1 MADPKNAPTP
11 ASSLGQ
17 AVAARPALTVDFRP
31 MGRTGLSASAGFQW
45 EERLRALQG
54 QRGMEAYREMGD
66 NDSTIG
72 TALGLIERSA
82 RQASQQVTPAS
93 QSPHDLEAAEFL
105 EDCLDD
111 LELPFSDVLA
121 DQVRSVCQYGF
132 ALTAT
137 QFKRRAGDAPEP
149 YLKSRF
155 KDGRIGWRA
164 LVGMAPE
171 SILRWNTA
179 DRSSDTIVS
188 VTQCAA
194 PEFQYED
201 IPYDRLLHIR
211 QSTHKNNPL
220 GQSMLRCAFRDWHVK
235 TRVESF
241 AAIGAERSVAGMPV
255 IRVPPEVMAGITP
268 EDQAML
274 KRCQDIAT
282 GLRVDENG
290 GIVFPMARDQNGQ
303 LMYDIELMS
312 TNSNQ
317 LGELTKLI
325 SLLDYRI
332 AASLNSEFI
341 KLGESGGS
349 TGSYAMHSD
358 KTDLHAKMINNLL
371 SCVADTYNRFA
382 IPRLFALN
390 NFQIDDLPK
399 LTFGEVGQ
407 TNMKDLGAFLSS
419 AAAAGAVLFPN
430 PDAED
435 RIMEIAGLPPLPKD
449 DGAAPAMPPMGDPRP
464 LEINEVH
471 EGDEGPEAPGGADTD
486 GAQRR
491 LPLDALRPVTT

>member
-1 MADPKNAPTP
+1 MADPKNAPLP

-31 MGRTGLSASAGFQW
+31 MGRTGLSASGGWQW

-72 TALGLIERSA
+72 TALGLVERTA
-82 RQASQQVTPAS
+82 RQAPVQVAPAS
-93 QSPHDLEAAEFL
+93 QAPQDIEAAEFL
-105 EDCLDD
+105 EDCFDD
-111 LELPFSDVLA
+111 LELPFSDILA

-132 ALTAT
+132 YIGAL
-137 QFKRRAGDAPEP
+137 QYKRRAGDAPEP
-149 YLKSRF
+149 YLKSKH

-164 LVGMAPE
+164 IVGMAPE
-171 SILRWNTA
+171 SIMRWNTA
-179 DRSSDTIVS
+179 DRSSDKIIS

-194 PEFQYED
+194 PEYQYED
-201 IPYDRLLHIR
+201 VPEERYLHIR

-220 GQSMLRCAFRDWHVK
+220 GQSMLRACFRDWHIK
-235 TRVESF
+235 SRVESF

-332 AASLNSEFI
+332 AATLNSEFI

-358 KTDLHAKMINNLL
+358 KTDLHARMIDNLL
-371 SCVADTYNRFA
+371 SCVADTWNRFA

-390 NFQIDDLPK
+390 NFQVDQLPT
-399 LTFGEVGQ
+399 LSFGEVGQ
-407 TNMKDLGAFLSS
+407 TNLKDLGAFIQS

-435 RIMEIAGLPPLPKD
+435 RIMELAGLPTLPRGD
-449 DGAAPAMPPMGDPRP
+449 SDVPAMPPMGDPRP
-464 LEINEVH
+464 QEVQEIH
-471 EGDEGPEAPGGADTD
+471 EGDEGPEAPGGADTTGVKQTD
-486 GAQRR
+486 PA
-491 LPLDALRPVTT
+491 DALRPVTT

>member
-1 MADPKNAPTP
+1 M
-11 ASSLGQ
+11 
-17 AVAARPALTVDFRP
+17 
-31 MGRTGLSASAGFQW
+31 

-54 QRGMEAYREMGD
+54 QRGMDAYRELGD
-66 NDSTIG
+66 NDSTI
-72 TALGLIERSA
+72 AACLSLIERAA
-82 RQASQQVTPAS
+82 RQAPLVVTPAS
-93 QSPHDLEAAEFL
+93 QAPQDTEAAQFL
-105 EDCLDD
+105 EQCFDD
-111 LELPFSDVLA
+111 LELPFSDILA
-121 DQVRSVCQYGF
+121 DQVRGVCQYGF
-132 ALTAT
+132 YLGAL
-137 QFKRRAGDAPEP
+137 QYKRRAGDAPEP
-149 YLKSRF
+149 YLKSQH

-164 LVGMAPE
+164 IVGMAPE
-171 SILRWNTA
+171 SIMRWNTA
-179 DRSSDTIVS
+179 DRASDTIVS

-194 PEFQYED
+194 PIYQYED
-201 IPYDRLLHIR
+201 IPYERCLHIR

-220 GQSMLRCAFRDWHVK
+220 GLSMLRGCYKDAVIKSRI
-235 TRVESF
+235 EQF

-255 IRVPPEVMAGITP
+255 IRVPPEVLAGITE
-268 EDQAML
+268 EDRAML

-317 LGELTKLI
+317 LGELTKMI

-341 KLGESGGS
+341 KLGESGGA

-358 KTDLHAKMINNLL
+358 KTDLHAQMINNLL

-382 IPRLFALN
+382 IPKLFALN
-390 NFQIDDLPK
+390 NFQVDEMPQLS
-399 LTFGEVGQ
+399 FGQVGE
-407 TNMKDLGAFLSS
+407 TNMKDLGAFLQS

-435 RIMEIAGLPPLPKD
+435 RIMEIAGLPTLPRNAGD
-449 DGAAPAMPPMGDPRP
+449 MPAMPPMGDPRP
-464 LEINEVH
+464 QEVTELH
-471 EGDEGPEAPGGADTD
+471 EGDVGPEQPTQQSLPFEGRAPA
-486 GAQRR
+486 
-491 LPLDALRPVTT
+491 DALRPVTT